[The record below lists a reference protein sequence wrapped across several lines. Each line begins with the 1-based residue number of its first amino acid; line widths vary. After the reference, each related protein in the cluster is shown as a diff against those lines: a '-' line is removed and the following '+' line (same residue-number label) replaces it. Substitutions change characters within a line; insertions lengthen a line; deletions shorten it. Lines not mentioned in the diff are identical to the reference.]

1 MKTWEKKKP
10 EKKRKESPEDVEDE
24 TSSTTLIPP
33 TTPIPPTT
41 TIPPTTPTRT
51 IRPCTPITT
60 RPSTSATSRL
70 FNTDSPMASGI
81 SKNLLDQL
89 RSRPVVVSPGTPAEA
104 HPDSDEDDM
113 LVNRN
118 IDLVKEGNV
127 RKAHCGGITTVNMF
141 DVEVCD
147 SNGFY
152 RASISDGKDL
162 SNKVLFNSKLN
173 KKVKDELVGPGKVS
187 IVRLDVTDILEKTI
201 VGVMAFTR
209 LDDGPDH
216 VGDAQFLG
224 DTFYRVLKPRGC
236 MTPSRMKKNKLFK

>member
-1 MKTWEKKKP
+1 
-10 EKKRKESPEDVEDE
+10 
-24 TSSTTLIPP
+24 
-33 TTPIPPTT
+33 
-41 TIPPTTPTRT
+41 
-51 IRPCTPITT
+51 
-60 RPSTSATSRL
+60 
-70 FNTDSPMASGI
+70 MASGI

>member
-24 TSSTTLIPP
+24 TSSTILIPP

-60 RPSTSATSRL
+60 RPSTSAAS
-70 FNTDSPMASGI
+70 TDSPMASGI

-89 RSRPVVVSPGTPAEA
+89 RSRPVVLSPGTPAEA

-147 SNGFY
+147 SNG
-152 RASISDGKDL
+152 KDL
-162 SNKVLFNSKLN
+162 PNKLLFNSKLN
-173 KKVKDELVGPGKVS
+173 KKVNDELVGPGKVS
-187 IVRLDVTDILEKTI
+187 IVRLNVTAILEKTI

-224 DTFYRVLKPRGC
+224 DTFYRVLKPRGA
-236 MTPSRMKKNKLFK
+236 